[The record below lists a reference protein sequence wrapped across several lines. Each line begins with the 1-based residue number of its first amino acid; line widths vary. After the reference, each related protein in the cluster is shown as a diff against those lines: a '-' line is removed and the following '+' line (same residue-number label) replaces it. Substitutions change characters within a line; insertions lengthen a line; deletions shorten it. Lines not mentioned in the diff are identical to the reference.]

1 MSIEAAIAGR
11 LAGVVAGP
19 LVGRLQREL
28 ARRGRARGSLAHALD
43 RIAAPDGRPVSPTA
57 LLNDL
62 PHGVNNRDV
71 LGCIETPEFRAL
83 AQQLMAVEIL
93 DGDLRAATKIKFALR
108 DFFRGRFPN
117 ADVAALNNYSE
128 LLFVH
133 LHRRCEGLVREL
145 RAALKD
151 ESQAIDW
158 AHATLARAT
167 ADSIESY
174 LAVLARPHRL
184 TPQDRD
190 EWTQR
195 YRKAFSLHEE
205 IPLPDLGNRRRIH
218 YSEIFVQPRLS
229 HGQAGGRTSFDEFV
243 DSIDRTVLLGDPGAG
258 KSTSS
263 AISASLLFQR
273 GRLIPFY
280 VVMREVDFTASGFS
294 LVRVVEEQLSQR
306 YQIKVPEG
314 LIEELLL
321 EGSALLVFDGL
332 DEVQSASL
340 RRRSSEIIET
350 ASRLYPLSRVLATS
364 RIVGYSS
371 ARLNPVTFHEYRI
384 QPFDDGLVLENG
396 EVRAYVSKWFSVGS
410 RLPEPPGQVTDAFM
424 RESASIPD
432 LRCNPLL
439 LAYICVLYRGHR
451 FIPRSRAQLYKKCA
465 ELLLADW
472 DNFQGLPVDSETDL
486 DTVRHTLAA
495 LAYRSITDPQ
505 WLAGMPEADV
515 KTVAAAAMSDE
526 SVPAHEEARRLAE
539 DLVDLCR
546 GRAWIFTE
554 LGTELDGSGIFGF
567 THQSLQEYFA
577 ALHLARNSGT
587 PELLADRLLPELT
600 GGRWEILAQI
610 CMNLADEKWAGGSS
624 RVVTRLLERGQTTE
638 GDGLRTLV
646 EFMARRLDVVK
657 INVATMRLLMKLAIE
672 SYISTGSG
680 ELREFLS
687 PSGPYPE
694 AAWAAFQAV
703 AESQL
708 TLEADKGTRHGLAVA
723 WLVAN
728 VHYLHAS
735 PRDREA
741 VSAHAGPVRAHL
753 DSVEGLRTIA
763 LNALHHSPAGWA
775 LSLYTG
781 AADIRT
787 LASPQARRAAGP
799 PDAAHSNVLSVMLD
813 TAGTPNSLGPIS
825 PAVWIFDILGGT
837 GTGTGTGAGGARYG
851 RARDALADLA
861 SMLGDP
867 MDTLVN
873 LDIPRL
879 DDRFLEYWN
888 ACGAARCDR
897 AVRELYEQS
906 GGADRGGSPALTGLI
921 YLCMGLME
929 LFEEAF
935 TAQARYP
942 LSLALLAKA
951 RREDSRVLAPL
962 LPRLTYPARRFVQN
976 WSRGRHIW
984 NMDRAEVS

>member
-11 LAGVVAGP
+11 LAGVVARP
-19 LVGRLQREL
+19 LIGRVQREL
-28 ARRGRARGSLAHALD
+28 ARRGRARGSLADALA
-43 RIAAPDGRPVSPTA
+43 RIADPDRRTVSPTA

-62 PHGVNNRDV
+62 PRGVSNREV
-71 LGCIETPEFRAL
+71 LGCIATPEFRAL
-83 AQQLMAVEIL
+83 SQQLMAIEIL
-93 DGDLRAATKIKFALR
+93 DGDLRAATKVKFALR
-108 DFFRGRFPN
+108 DFFRQQFPN
-117 ADVAALNNYSE
+117 ADVAAVNNYSE

-133 LHRRCEGLVREL
+133 LHRKCEELVGEL

-151 ESQAIDW
+151 ETNAIDW

-184 TPQDRD
+184 TIEDRAQ
-190 EWTQR
+190 WTQR

-205 IPLPDLGNRRRIH
+205 IALPDLGNRRRIH
-218 YSEIFVQPRLS
+218 YSKIFVKPRLID
-229 HGQAGGRTSFDEFV
+229 GQAAADRTSFDDFV

-263 AISASLLFQR
+263 AVSASLLFQQ
-273 GRLIPFY
+273 GRSIPFY
-280 VVMREVDFTASGFS
+280 VVMREVDFTAAGFS
-294 LVRVVEEQLSQR
+294 LVKVVEEQLSHR
-306 YQIKVPEG
+306 YQIRVPEG
-314 LIEELLL
+314 LVEELLL

-332 DEVQSASL
+332 DEVQSESV

-350 ASRLYPLSRVLATS
+350 ASRLYPLSRILATS

-371 ARLNPVTFHEYRI
+371 AKLNPATFHEYRI
-384 QPFDDGLVLENG
+384 RPFDDGRVLEGG
-396 EVRAYVSKWFSVGS
+396 EVREYVSKWFSVGA
-410 RLPEPPGQVTDAFM
+410 RLPEPPGHVAETFM

-472 DNFQGLPVDSETDL
+472 DNFQGLPVNSETDL

-505 WLAGMPEADV
+505 WLAGMPESDV
-515 KTVAAAAMSDE
+515 KSVASAAMSDE

-539 DLVDLCR
+539 DLVNLCR

-554 LGTELDGSGIFGF
+554 LGTEPDGSGIFGF

-577 ALHLARNSGT
+577 ALHLTRNSGT

-600 GGRWEILAQI
+600 GGRWEVLAQI
-610 CMNLADEKWAGGSS
+610 CMNLADEKWVSGSS
-624 RVVTRLLERGQTTE
+624 RVVTRLLERGQTAE
-638 GDGLRTLV
+638 GVGLRTLV

-657 INVATMRLLMKLAIE
+657 INVTAMRLLMKLAID
-672 SYISTGSG
+672 SYISTASG
-680 ELREFLS
+680 ELRELLS

-694 AAWAAFQAV
+694 AAWAAFQDV
-703 AESQL
+703 AEENL
-708 TLEADKGTRHGLAVA
+708 PREADAGTGHGFSLA

-728 VHYLHAS
+728 IHYLPALPS
-735 PRDREA
+735 DRERA
-741 VSAHAGPVRAHL
+741 NAYADPVRAHF
-753 DSVEGLRTIA
+753 DSLSGLQRIA
-763 LNALHHSPAGWA
+763 SRQMQNSAAGWA
-775 LSLYTG
+775 LCLYTG
-781 AADIRT
+781 AADIRV
-787 LASPQARRAAGP
+787 LASAQSRRAAGP

-813 TAGTPNSLGPIS
+813 TAGIPHSLGPLS
-825 PAVWIFDILGGT
+825 PAAWIFDAMGGSD
-837 GTGTGTGAGGARYG
+837 ANARQYG
-851 RARDALADLA
+851 RAHQALADLA
-861 SMLGDP
+861 VMLGDP

-879 DDRFLEYWN
+879 DDRFVAYWN
-888 ACGAARCDR
+888 QCGAARCDR
-897 AVRELYEQS
+897 AFRKLYEQGAGL
-906 GGADRGGSPALTGLI
+906 GGRSESHALTGLT
-921 YLCMGLME
+921 YVCTGLVE
-929 LFEEAF
+929 LLDEVYARSV
-935 TAQARYP
+935 RYP

-951 RREDSRVLAPL
+951 RRECDPGILEPVTRHLMF
-962 LPRLTYPARRFVQN
+962 PARRFVRN
-976 WSRGRHIW
+976 WAGGQPTW
-984 NMDRAEVS
+984 NANTMQVS